1 MRRAATNQG
10 QTNTNRWIAMALL
23 AASLGCAVAAGC
35 SPKDSPEA
43 AQPAGASASAP
54 DSSEL
59 QTSIAPAQT
68 RELTPEAKALI
79 HDIDSTLE
87 QDYEKLYVVILLGM
101 QGEIMPCGCSDGVR
115 GGLIKFASLAAKA
128 KAEQTP
134 SVFVS
139 LGGNHFRAMKPE
151 QYTPF
156 AKYYNE
162 RLSYVDKAID
172 ALGPSLKILAPNER
186 EFIGTLPAMK
196 VTERHEA
203 KVTLPSGTTV
213 LLQGASPPE
222 NRSPERFANA
232 NEPQATQSDAEERRV
247 DLPDEDDGATRKV
260 ADPTDWIV
268 RFASQETGQTEPNG
282 TRAATV
288 AFGGTGTI
296 SATEG
301 ETGRVAVLPPP
312 EFGGRDLA
320 HLTLY
325 IPANRSPE
333 RQRRE
338 DAHRAVEDA
347 ANETGQTNGQPA
359 ENPQSI
365 RSIGEVRAYKSII
378 QRSGDKE
385 SDLINSIRKRW
396 ERLRDDAPVL
406 YEYQRTVVKLT
417 TPDDPKQLEM
427 YFQFQNSEQTQ
438 LGDIETLASGDDY
451 VSTCEPC
458 HAEVVANFKKHDKH
472 FIAMDI
478 LRKQGK
484 DKDRFCVTCHI
495 TPKFQG
501 GKEAMG
507 YKLYEGVQCE
517 MCHVNAQAHA
527 QRPNLIKPFAVSEA
541 VCVTC
546 HTATQHPEFNFK
558 AHAGKVCC
566 NIGKEDK

>member
-1 MRRAATNQG
+1 
-10 QTNTNRWIAMALL
+10 
-23 AASLGCAVAAGC
+23 VAAGC
-35 SPKDSPEA
+35 SSK
-43 AQPAGASASAP
+43 
-54 DSSEL
+54 DSSE
-59 QTSIAPAQT
+59 TSKPAKASSPPDAT
-68 RELTPEAKALI
+68 TEPHASIELGPPRELTPEAKALI
-79 HDIDSTLE
+79 SDIDNTIE
-87 QDYEKLYVVILLGM
+87 QDYEKLHIIILLGM

-156 AKYYNE
+156 ARYYNE

-172 ALGPSLKILAPNER
+172 ALSPSLKILAPSER
-186 EFIGTLPAMK
+186 EFVGTLPDMK

-213 LLQGASPPE
+213 MLQGASTPE
-222 NRSPERFANA
+222 NRSPER
-232 NEPQATQSDAEERRV
+232 ERRV
-247 DLPDEDDGATRKV
+247 DSPEDKDVATPQR
-260 ADPTDWIV
+260 ADPTETTPNAKRIDWII
-268 RFASQETGQTEPNG
+268 RFAGQEAGRGEPNG

-288 AFGGTGTI
+288 AFGGGGTI
-296 SATEG
+296 TATESAQAQ
-301 ETGRVAVLPPP
+301 VAILPPP

-325 IPANRSPE
+325 IPRSPATNGE
-333 RQRRE
+333 SRRRE
-338 DAHRAVEDA
+338 DAPNTVDGA
-347 ANETGQTNGQPA
+347 NGQPA
-359 ENPQSI
+359 DNTPPQSI

-385 SDLINSIRKRW
+385 SDLIKSIAERW

-417 TPDDPKQLEM
+417 TPDDPQQLEM
-427 YFQFQNSEQTQ
+427 YFQFQTSEQTQ
-438 LGDIETLASGDDY
+438 LGDIGTLASGDDY
-451 VSTCEPC
+451 VSTCQPC
-458 HAEVVANFKKHDKH
+458 HAEVVATFKKHDTH
-472 FIAMDI
+472 FIAMDV

-501 GKEAMG
+501 GKEAVG

-546 HTATQHPEFNFK
+546 HTATQHPGFNFE

-566 NIGKEDK
+566 NVGKED